1 MRVFHI
7 WVFSIIG
14 VKSHKQL
21 LWFIYS
27 EVREMK
33 LRKGCIRWSCCRI
46 TPGSTLYEAKHSP
59 EHEPELSYIHSNTL
73 FTPDVWLFLHKIIRA
88 QMFKCFSAG
97 LIYERL
103 LLLYSFCITFILNR
117 LNIIKSHFHFFY
129 TLSAKDKMA
138 AISKK
143 RIKKKTARYQFK
155 VAIIS
160 IFLFHLRDFKPVEQ
174 IWWARFNG

>member
-1 MRVFHI
+1 
-7 WVFSIIG
+7 
-14 VKSHKQL
+14 
-21 LWFIYS
+21 
-27 EVREMK
+27 MK
-33 LRKGCIRWSCCRI
+33 LRIGCIRWSCCRI

-88 QMFKCFSAG
+88 QMFKCRADVW
-97 LIYERL
+97 EAVTP
-103 LLLYSFCITFILNR
+103 YSFCITFILNR

-160 IFLFHLRDFKPVEQ
+160 IFLFHLWDFKPVEQ

>member
-21 LWFIYS
+21 LWCIFS

-88 QMFKCFSAG
+88 QMFKCRADVW
-97 LIYERL
+97 EAVTP
-103 LLLYSFCITFILNR
+103 YSSSITFILNR

-143 RIKKKTARYQFK
+143 RIKKKKNCT
-155 VAIIS
+155 
-160 IFLFHLRDFKPVEQ
+160 LPV
-174 IWWARFNG
+174 

>member
-1 MRVFHI
+1 MRAFHI

-21 LWFIYS
+21 LWCIYS

-33 LRKGCIRWSCCRI
+33 VRKGCIRWSCCRI

-88 QMFKCFSAG
+88 QMFKCRADVW
-97 LIYERL
+97 EAVTP
-103 LLLYSFCITFILNR
+103 YSSCITFILNR
-117 LNIIKSHFHFFY
+117 LNIIKSHFHFF
-129 TLSAKDKMA
+129 TLCLQKIKWLLYQ
-138 AISKK
+138 K
-143 RIKKKTARYQFK
+143 R
-155 VAIIS
+155 
-160 IFLFHLRDFKPVEQ
+160 E
-174 IWWARFNG
+174 